1 MNKRISNM
9 KKSKFVIA
17 LLVFCFMLSIVPL
30 KGLKVQAAENT
41 TYNKI
46 RVRVEGLQSTLFDK
60 EFGTEVQGVTALDLL
75 KAAVGSDKVVGSDS
89 EWGFFINEILGEKP
103 TANNG
108 WMFYAENGTK
118 LEVSA
123 PVDKLNIKDSAG
135 NYNYSEIVFYMSYY
149 TNTLST
155 KIPSITISSTDDN
168 NEILV
173 KDLWSGEALANADIT
188 IQNVGTLTTDAN
200 GKVNFK
206 VPQGT
211 YRISFGKRGTYIEVA
226 PVIYTVELPVGN
238 VNGGGNTNPDTVIAD
253 KKAAV
258 KSTLDLNKTYYSTA
272 QSLKFRTVLSLF
284 HTSDCINA
292 DMANIVSK
300 FKVSKQ
306 EKAASYTA
314 NIFALTAL
322 GKDPNNYDGVNYV
335 KKLLDA
341 QRQDGMFVVENG
353 DDMWPTT
360 QAYCV
365 LALDMAGANYN
376 VEGAMKSLVS
386 MAKNGH
392 YDDVD
397 TTAMVITALAN
408 HKNSA
413 GVNEIINSSLKYLKD
428 NQLSTGGFEAW
439 GAENPYS
446 ISSVIQALVANG
458 VDVFSSE
465 WTKNGNTMVDALFTY
480 RVDNHFRYTASWGTD
495 EAMATEQA
503 FAALADVYRGKS
515 IYQTLKLAVAEE
527 TTTATTTTTTTTTEA
542 EKNVLP
548 KTGSALD
555 LNILMAVAIMFIAS
569 GVYVVRKTSKNI

>member
-1 MNKRISNM
+1 MKR
-9 KKSKFVIA
+9 SK
-17 LLVFCFMLSIVPL
+17 LLIPLMVLCFMLSIIPL

-41 TYNKI
+41 TYSKI

-60 EFGTEVQGVTALDLL
+60 EFGTEVQAVTALDLL
-75 KAAVGSDKVVGSDS
+75 RTAVGSDKVVGSDS
-89 EWGFFINEILGEKP
+89 QWGFFINEILGEKP

-108 WMFYAENGTK
+108 WMFYAENGTN

-149 TNTLST
+149 TSAVST

-173 KDLWSGEALANADIT
+173 KDLWSGEALANT
-188 IQNVGTLTTDAN
+188 EFLIQNVGTLTTDSN

-206 VPQGT
+206 APQGT
-211 YRISFGKRGTYIEVA
+211 YKISFGKRSTYIEVA
-226 PVIYTVELPVGN
+226 PVIYTVALPVGS
-238 VNGGGNTNPDTVIAD
+238 VSGGGNTNPGKVVAD

-258 KSTLDLNKTYYSTA
+258 KTTLDLNKAYYSTA
-272 QSLKFRTVLSLF
+272 QSLKFRTVLSLY
-284 HTSDCINA
+284 HTSDNINA
-292 DMANIVSK
+292 EMANIVSK
-300 FKVSKQ
+300 YKVSKQ
-306 EKAASYTA
+306 EKATSYTA

-322 GKDPNNYDGVNYV
+322 GKDPKNYDGVNYV
-335 KKLLDA
+335 KLLLDA

-353 DDMWPTT
+353 DEMWPTT

-376 VEGAMKSLVS
+376 VEGAAKAIVS

-408 HKNSA
+408 HKNVA
-413 GVNEIINSSLKYLKD
+413 GVNELIQSSLSYLKN

-446 ISSVIQALVANG
+446 ISTVIQALVANG
-458 VDVFSSE
+458 IDVFSSE

-495 EAMATEQA
+495 EIMVTEQA

-515 IYQTLKLAVAEE
+515 IYQSLKLANGEK
-527 TTTATTTTTTTTTEA
+527 TTTTTTTTDA
-542 EKNVLP
+542 SEKVLP
-548 KTGSALD
+548 ATGSALD
-555 LNILMAVAIMFIAS
+555 LNILMTVAIMFIAS
-569 GVYVVRKTSKNI
+569 GAYVLRKTNKNI